1 VFCVLFI
8 LGLRRWAE
16 ARDALEA
23 KLREQLGRDPTDEE
37 LFEYLQAR
45 SED

>member
-1 VFCVLFI
+1 LFI
-8 LGLRRWAE
+8 VGVRRWAE

-23 KLREQLGRDPTDEE
+23 ELREQLGRDPTDDE

-45 SED
+45 NSSPRP